1 MFLADTHSDTLFSLG
16 VGKRTFAQ
24 TDITPDRLRQGGVS
38 LQTLALWSGPKG
50 PNGDYEA
57 VADAEYAAIRHFTD
71 AGIRQVDDPED
82 VKPGENTFMLS
93 FEGCEVFQKSDEMV
107 AFWRQRGIRIGALVW
122 NHPNAFAT
130 PAAVDAETHM
140 TPEGIRIARVMQ
152 RQGISVDVS
161 HLNEAGFW
169 DLFAKGERPPM
180 ASHSCC
186 RALCDHVRN
195 LTDDQIRAMIQYGG
209 YIGVNFYPRFLSAD
223 CKADSVTIAQHI
235 DHICQLGGSDIV
247 GFGSD
252 FDGIETTPVDCK
264 SPADVPKILDE
275 LRRRVSENKVK
286 DADTAKQML
295 KDIMIE
301 QMDIPRPPLRWPMVM
316 LVVGVNGAGKTTTI
330 GKLAL
335 RFQNIGRR
343 IILCAAD
350 TFRAAAA
357 DQLTVWAERAR
368 VPIVKHAEGADP
380 AAVVYD
386 GIQSAKAQ
394 GADLLIVDTAG
405 RLHNKK
411 NLMDELNKMRR
422 VIDREFP
429 EADVR
434 CMLVLDATTGQNG
447 LAQARAFKEVCEIG
461 GIILTKLDGTAK
473 GGIALAIRQE
483 LEVPVWY
490 IGVGEGIDD
499 LQPFNAK
506 DFVEALF

>member
-1 MFLADTHSDTLFSLG
+1 MG
-16 VGKRTFAQ
+16 
-24 TDITPDRLRQGGVS
+24 
-38 LQTLALWSGPKG
+38 
-50 PNGDYEA
+50 
-57 VADAEYAAIRHFTD
+57 
-71 AGIRQVDDPED
+71 
-82 VKPGENTFMLS
+82 
-93 FEGCEVFQKSDEMV
+93 
-107 AFWRQRGIRIGALVW
+107 
-122 NHPNAFAT
+122 
-130 PAAVDAETHM
+130 
-140 TPEGIRIARVMQ
+140 
-152 RQGISVDVS
+152 
-161 HLNEAGFW
+161 
-169 DLFAKGERPPM
+169 LFAKLREG
-180 ASHSCC
+180 
-186 RALCDHVRN
+186 
-195 LTDDQIRAMIQYGG
+195 LTKTRDSLMGRIDTLVKETRKIDED
-209 YIGVNFYPRFLSAD
+209 FYEELEDILLMSD
-223 CKADSVTIAQHI
+223 CGMKA
-235 DHICQLGGSDIV
+235 
-247 GFGSD
+247 
-252 FDGIETTPVDCK
+252 TT
-264 SPADVPKILDE
+264 AIMDE

>member
-1 MFLADTHSDTLFSLG
+1 MG
-16 VGKRTFAQ
+16 
-24 TDITPDRLRQGGVS
+24 
-38 LQTLALWSGPKG
+38 
-50 PNGDYEA
+50 
-57 VADAEYAAIRHFTD
+57 
-71 AGIRQVDDPED
+71 
-82 VKPGENTFMLS
+82 
-93 FEGCEVFQKSDEMV
+93 
-107 AFWRQRGIRIGALVW
+107 
-122 NHPNAFAT
+122 
-130 PAAVDAETHM
+130 
-140 TPEGIRIARVMQ
+140 
-152 RQGISVDVS
+152 
-161 HLNEAGFW
+161 
-169 DLFAKGERPPM
+169 LFAKLREG
-180 ASHSCC
+180 
-186 RALCDHVRN
+186 
-195 LTDDQIRAMIQYGG
+195 LTKTRDSLMGRVDTLVKETRKIDED
-209 YIGVNFYPRFLSAD
+209 FYEELEDILLMSD
-223 CKADSVTIAQHI
+223 CGMKA
-235 DHICQLGGSDIV
+235 
-247 GFGSD
+247 
-252 FDGIETTPVDCK
+252 TT
-264 SPADVPKILDE
+264 AIMDE

-357 DQLTVWAERAR
+357 DQLTVWADRAR

>member
-1 MFLADTHSDTLFSLG
+1 MG
-16 VGKRTFAQ
+16 
-24 TDITPDRLRQGGVS
+24 
-38 LQTLALWSGPKG
+38 
-50 PNGDYEA
+50 
-57 VADAEYAAIRHFTD
+57 
-71 AGIRQVDDPED
+71 
-82 VKPGENTFMLS
+82 
-93 FEGCEVFQKSDEMV
+93 
-107 AFWRQRGIRIGALVW
+107 
-122 NHPNAFAT
+122 
-130 PAAVDAETHM
+130 
-140 TPEGIRIARVMQ
+140 
-152 RQGISVDVS
+152 
-161 HLNEAGFW
+161 
-169 DLFAKGERPPM
+169 LFAKLREG
-180 ASHSCC
+180 
-186 RALCDHVRN
+186 
-195 LTDDQIRAMIQYGG
+195 LTKTRDSLMGRVDTLVKETRKIDEDFYEELEDILLMSDCGMKATTAMM
-209 YIGVNFYPRFLSAD
+209 
-223 CKADSVTIAQHI
+223 
-235 DHICQLGGSDIV
+235 
-247 GFGSD
+247 
-252 FDGIETTPVDCK
+252 
-264 SPADVPKILDE
+264 DE

-357 DQLTVWAERAR
+357 DQLTIWAERAR

>member
-1 MFLADTHSDTLFSLG
+1 MG
-16 VGKRTFAQ
+16 
-24 TDITPDRLRQGGVS
+24 
-38 LQTLALWSGPKG
+38 
-50 PNGDYEA
+50 
-57 VADAEYAAIRHFTD
+57 
-71 AGIRQVDDPED
+71 
-82 VKPGENTFMLS
+82 
-93 FEGCEVFQKSDEMV
+93 
-107 AFWRQRGIRIGALVW
+107 
-122 NHPNAFAT
+122 
-130 PAAVDAETHM
+130 
-140 TPEGIRIARVMQ
+140 
-152 RQGISVDVS
+152 
-161 HLNEAGFW
+161 
-169 DLFAKGERPPM
+169 LFAKLREG
-180 ASHSCC
+180 
-186 RALCDHVRN
+186 
-195 LTDDQIRAMIQYGG
+195 LTKTRDSLMGRVDTLVKETRKIDEDFYEELEDILLMSDCGMKATTAMM
-209 YIGVNFYPRFLSAD
+209 N
-223 CKADSVTIAQHI
+223 
-235 DHICQLGGSDIV
+235 
-247 GFGSD
+247 
-252 FDGIETTPVDCK
+252 
-264 SPADVPKILDE
+264 E

>member
-1 MFLADTHSDTLFSLG
+1 MTTEEEKKEKKGFF
-16 VGKRTFAQ
+16 R
-24 TDITPDRLRQGGVS
+24 R
-38 LQTLALWSGPKG
+38 LWSGLSKTRSSIVSG
-50 PNGDYEA
+50 LESVFTSSSKIDEDFYEELEDILLMSDCGMKA
-57 VADAEYAAIRHFTD
+57 TTAI
-71 AGIRQVDDPED
+71 
-82 VKPGENTFMLS
+82 M
-93 FEGCEVFQKSDEMV
+93 
-107 AFWRQRGIRIGALVW
+107 
-122 NHPNAFAT
+122 
-130 PAAVDAETHM
+130 
-140 TPEGIRIARVMQ
+140 
-152 RQGISVDVS
+152 
-161 HLNEAGFW
+161 
-169 DLFAKGERPPM
+169 
-180 ASHSCC
+180 
-186 RALCDHVRN
+186 
-195 LTDDQIRAMIQYGG
+195 
-209 YIGVNFYPRFLSAD
+209 
-223 CKADSVTIAQHI
+223 
-235 DHICQLGGSDIV
+235 
-247 GFGSD
+247 
-252 FDGIETTPVDCK
+252 
-264 SPADVPKILDE
+264 DE

-316 LVVGVNGAGKTTTI
+316 LVVGVNGVGKTTTI

-335 RFQNIGRR
+335 RFQDIGRR
-343 IILCAAD
+343 IILCAGD

-357 DQLTVWAERAR
+357 EQLTVWAERAR

-380 AAVVYD
+380 AAVVFD
-386 GIQSAKAQ
+386 GVKSAKAQ

-422 VIDREFP
+422 VIDREYP
-429 EADVR
+429 EAEVR

-490 IGVGEGIDD
+490 IGVGEGIED